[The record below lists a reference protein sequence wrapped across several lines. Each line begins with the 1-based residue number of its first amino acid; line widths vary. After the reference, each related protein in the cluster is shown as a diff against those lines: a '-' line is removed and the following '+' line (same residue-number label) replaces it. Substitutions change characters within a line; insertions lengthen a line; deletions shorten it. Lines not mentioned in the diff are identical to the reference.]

1 MTRTRAQCD
10 DGFRA
15 VVRGKLIKRV
25 VFSIDGRRIASRS
38 SSPFRVFVRASPGR
52 HTVRARV
59 TFKDATRA
67 RTLTL
72 RYRACASVVL
82 RPLPGPSRFTG

>member
-1 MTRTRAQCD
+1 M
-10 DGFRA
+10 
-15 VVRGKLIKRV
+15 IKRV
-25 VFSIDGRRIASRS
+25 VFSLDGRHVVSRFR
-38 SSPFRVFVRASPGR
+38 SPFGVFVRAAPGSHR
-52 HTVRARV
+52 VSARV